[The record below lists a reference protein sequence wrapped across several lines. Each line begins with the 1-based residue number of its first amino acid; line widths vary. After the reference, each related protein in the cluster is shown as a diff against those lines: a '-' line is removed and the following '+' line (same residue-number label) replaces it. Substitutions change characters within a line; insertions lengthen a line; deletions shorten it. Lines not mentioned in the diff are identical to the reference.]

1 MEHIIA
7 SSSELASVLMGYN
20 VDAGWRCQPDVCID
34 VPFDEWCSFNK
45 RYGQI
50 RTCIS
55 RIDIAT
61 YNLDLATTLYNEVLY
76 AYSTGGEATP
86 IVPYNRDVKEDRYS
100 LDEYLSQ
107 FTRLTRDTERVN
119 SIIIGR
125 NIRKYYEKFNPNME
139 VYVHIDSS
147 KLSDWNYKLYMVA
160 LSYIQFKNKLIN
172 LQWR

>member
-7 SSSELASVLMGYN
+7 ASNELASVLMGYN

-34 VPFDEWCSFNK
+34 VPFDEWCVFNK

-76 AYSTGGEATP
+76 AYSIGGEATP
-86 IVPYNRDVKEDRYS
+86 IVPFNRGVKTERYNIE
-100 LDEYLSQ
+100 EYLQ
-107 FTRLTRDTERVN
+107 KHARLTRDVERVN

-139 VYVHIDSS
+139 VYVHIDST

-160 LSYIQFKNKLIN
+160 LSYIQFKDTLIN